1 MSPPSPIPVA
11 RPLPNLA
18 ATLSAMVAGVVV
30 LSLWLGHF
38 SQVRGSTGAWLAL
51 HVERVLLVGDFQAAA
66 GTSMIPNTIYDP
78 LYPAMVA
85 GLCAIWP
92 GGADPVWVGHAVS
105 AASLVL
111 GGCLLV
117 GLWRHIG
124 GWPTALLA
132 SLSLAFPPLVSTAG
146 MVRYDLLAVALVLGV
161 AGLGSTAV
169 GRVGLWRWAW
179 VGLLAGLAYDTR
191 EFMLA
196 PAGGALVALA
206 LLDGWQA
213 RRWLRPRK
221 ARRRRIL
228 VPLVVAGGLL
238 LGMAALPLALGLS
251 PLGGLEAL
259 LGYGGRGQFGSGR
272 PMSEVL
278 YVDRFWL
285 PLLLGL
291 GGLGVAAWRGRQRA
305 AAVALLGTLAPYA
318 LFLVSSQQSPQYYLL
333 AHVLI
338 LSGWAGWLL
347 LLPARGPALG
357 ALRLPRGWLRLGVAA
372 LLVSLLAP
380 WMLRRAPLLMVSGRA
395 NTTPFHS
402 EAWPAW
408 PDEPLELLQW
418 ALQQAPAQPLLVV
431 SGTVENMDALAA
443 IHSGRPVAF
452 LFREW
457 TDRLD
462 EALRIYDGEDVLVLS
477 VESPERQHPRWPGDQ
492 VLGQMTTPN
501 LGAQLSRVPG
511 ERRDPRAE
519 DPCIHGGVIRG
530 ACLQREWLAGGQE
543 AVRRRILAEAAR
555 RQGLLGSRMLWW

>member
-206 LLDGWQA
+206 LLGLTVWQPRKERATARVVASLGTAEQPVGRAWDEVNRLPDGSRIAWFGPDAWRYYPLYGRRLQHQPVPVTDNGSAWRPLHEWWRDIEGDWWHCPGNQTFAQMGLPADTTGLVDNLLA
-213 RRWLRPRK
+213 RR
-221 ARRRRIL
+221 
-228 VPLVVAGGLL
+228 VD
-238 LGMAALPLALGLS
+238 
-251 PLGGLEAL
+251 
-259 LGYGGRGQFGSGR
+259 
-272 PMSEVL
+272 
-278 YVDRFWL
+278 YVF
-285 PLLLGL
+285 
-291 GGLGVAAWRGRQRA
+291 V
-305 AAVALLGTLAPYA
+305 T
-318 LFLVSSQQSPQYYLL
+318 
-333 AHVLI
+333 
-338 LSGWAGWLL
+338 GW
-347 LLPARGPALG
+347 
-357 ALRLPRGWLRLGVAA
+357 
-372 LLVSLLAP
+372 
-380 WMLRRAPLLMVSGRA
+380 
-395 NTTPFHS
+395 
-402 EAWPAW
+402 E
-408 PDEPLELLQW
+408 
-418 ALQQAPAQPLLVV
+418 
-431 SGTVENMDALAA
+431 
-443 IHSGRPVAF
+443 
-452 LFREW
+452 
-457 TDRLD
+457 
-462 EALRIYDGEDVLVLS
+462 DGELPVQHFILE
-477 VESPERQHPRWPGDQ
+477 ESEH
-492 VLGQMTTPN
+492 
-501 LGAQLSRVPG
+501 A
-511 ERRDPRAE
+511 
-519 DPCIHGGVIRG
+519 
-530 ACLQREWLAGGQE
+530 E
-543 AVRRRILAEAAR
+543 AVYDDGCSAIW
-555 RQGLLGSRMLWW
+555 RMTP